1 MDPSVCPVTHSGRGR
16 ADIEEGGEA
25 AVLEQ
30 RELAGPVPSG
40 ASVRVMQ
47 GFFEGLELPVDRDW
61 MVVGRGRGADL
72 LITEP
77 TISRAH
83 AAIGFDGEEF
93 FVEYLGSTNGTS
105 VNGKRKPRMAL
116 NSGDEIQ
123 LGKFR
128 LRVTLPS
135 VR

>member
-1 MDPSVCPVTHSGRGR
+1 V
-16 ADIEEGGEA
+16 EGGVT
-25 AVLEQ
+25 AVVEQ
-30 RELAGPVPSG
+30 KELAGPVPSG

-61 MVVGRGRGADL
+61 MVVGRGNGADL

-83 AAIGFDGEEF
+83 AAIGFDGEAF
-93 FVEYLGSTNGTS
+93 FVEDLGSTNGTA
-105 VNGKRKPRMAL
+105 VNGKRKPRTAL
-116 NSGDEIQ
+116 NTGDEIQ
-123 LGKFR
+123 LGKLC